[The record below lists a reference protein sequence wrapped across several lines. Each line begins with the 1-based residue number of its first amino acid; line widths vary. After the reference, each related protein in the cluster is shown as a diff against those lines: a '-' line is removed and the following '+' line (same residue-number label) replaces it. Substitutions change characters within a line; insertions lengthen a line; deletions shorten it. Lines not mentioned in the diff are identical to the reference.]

1 MLLRGLLA
9 SLFTVIPA
17 LPGSTADAAAV
28 RRPLADRFLDAAN
41 GLVRSTTPT
50 PLSLSR
56 SRGHLAAMSAAPD
69 AVASGLAACP
79 DERTRLAFLE
89 AAVAGDPRAF
99 DPIASEA
106 AAIEMLQAVAPTD
119 RAPRIDAAIRAI
131 VAAPPGTDPTL
142 STIEAADLTWR
153 PFSWSLDAP
162 VDRLARTSPE
172 RRRALLDLETD
183 AFTRPAVIAAVLA
196 AAESPDEFEELL
208 DEADLDGAV
217 SGPAVIDE
225 LIRRRASDPLSRLA
239 IGRPEVLAIPAVRIA
254 TAIEIAR
261 TDPETALRLV
271 GGEANLER
279 FPSIARNAFRASMAS
294 GRRHDPD
301 PEAWLM
307 DTALIDQLDDRLV
320 VRFMLERR
328 DAVDGSR
335 GAPDPNRTF
344 EDVSSF
350 RTVTGGRLTSAID
363 DHLLRADDIVHALGD
378 LIATGR
384 HEVVYSLLA
393 PNSTEPGRPN
403 DQWMPL
409 RVALIGEALADQD
422 ASPDAWIPLLE
433 ALENLDRLDGQIAGL
448 RAVRESYRRAHGDQD
463 LPEDLRLTLD
473 NTILEM
479 VVD

>member
-1 MLLRGLLA
+1 
-9 SLFTVIPA
+9 
-17 LPGSTADAAAV
+17 
-28 RRPLADRFLDAAN
+28 
-41 GLVRSTTPT
+41 
-50 PLSLSR
+50 
-56 SRGHLAAMSAAPD
+56 
-69 AVASGLAACP
+69 
-79 DERTRLAFLE
+79 
-89 AAVAGDPRAF
+89 
-99 DPIASEA
+99 
-106 AAIEMLQAVAPTD
+106 
-119 RAPRIDAAIRAI
+119 
-131 VAAPPGTDPTL
+131 
-142 STIEAADLTWR
+142 
-153 PFSWSLDAP
+153 
-162 VDRLARTSPE
+162 
-172 RRRALLDLETD
+172 
-183 AFTRPAVIAAVLA
+183 
-196 AAESPDEFEELL
+196 
-208 DEADLDGAV
+208 
-217 SGPAVIDE
+217 
-225 LIRRRASDPLSRLA
+225 
-239 IGRPEVLAIPAVRIA
+239 
-254 TAIEIAR
+254 
-261 TDPETALRLV
+261 
-271 GGEANLER
+271 
-279 FPSIARNAFRASMAS
+279 
-294 GRRHDPD
+294 
-301 PEAWLM
+301 M

-363 DHLLRADDIVHALGD
+363 DHLLRADDVVHALGD

-384 HEVVYSLLA
+384 HELVYSLLA